1 MHSWWYRYRED
12 VEAFAERAVLN
23 NSSLRRYG
31 RAIENDAALE
41 RVQAGEVLKGL
52 SEARTQRFFL
62 HSYSRYGIDVRSES
76 DSKDDRFISWGA
88 ILSIW
93 GPSREELIRG
103 HREAMQRQ
111 EDSEGSEP
119 L

>member
-1 MHSWWYRYRED
+1 MEED
-12 VEAFAERAVLN
+12 RPEDWTLVHLLTGGPVFVEYLA
-23 NSSLRRYG
+23 G

-62 HSYSRYGIDVRSES
+62 HSYYRYGIDVRSES